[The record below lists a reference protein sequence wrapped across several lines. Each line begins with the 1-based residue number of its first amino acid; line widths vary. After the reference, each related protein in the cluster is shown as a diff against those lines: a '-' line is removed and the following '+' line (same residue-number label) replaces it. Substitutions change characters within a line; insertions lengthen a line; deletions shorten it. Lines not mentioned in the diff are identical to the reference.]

1 MGTLSGR
8 RGIAFRPRRSV
19 ASLGGVDQVM
29 GEDSEQ
35 AHSRPFILFWG
46 ATAGAVLFLGATWS
60 TARRVFGPEAAALD
74 VLVLVL
80 ALLGLA
86 TALLI
91 AGRIALVT
99 GRARRRTH
107 RP

>member
-1 MGTLSGR
+1 
-8 RGIAFRPRRSV
+8 
-19 ASLGGVDQVM
+19 M
-29 GEDSEQ
+29 GEDPEQ
-35 AHSRPFILFWG
+35 ARSRPFILFWG
-46 ATAGAVLFLGATWS
+46 ATAGAVLFLGAAWS
-60 TARRVFGPEAAALD
+60 TARRAFDPEGTALD
-74 VLVLVL
+74 VLVLGL

-86 TALLI
+86 AALFV